1 MFKILTA
8 FHCYQTSTVTPL
20 IMLYHICF
28 ICSSWLFT
36 AGLVIAIIAVL
47 FAPLIICMSIIILVI
62 ITYIIVSVNLDRIE
76 LVTYCI
82 VFFGLQKYYYR
93 LLLVRKGD
101 LCLQDYLK
109 QFDNLLVLFT
119 KCLRLIQEAEVIS
132 RGYTR

>member
-8 FHCYQTSTVTPL
+8 FHCYQTSTVTLL

-36 AGLVIAIIAVL
+36 VGLVIAIIAVL

-101 LCLQDYLK
+101 LRLQDYLK

-119 KCLRLIQEAEVIS
+119 KCLRLIQETEVIS